1 MKSQDK
7 RVTNKVQKVSAKSA
21 FTPLLPPPPLGNLA
35 SFCKVPWYLLS
46 GEEPLSVKSWHLT
59 YKFPYPFAKV
69 HEHNQIY
76 TYFESLSLIVF
87 DFIPYD
93 FLFLDQLG
101 FINSFYSLLTT
112 E

>member
-7 RVTNKVQKVSAKSA
+7 RVTNKVQKASAKSA
-21 FTPLLPPPPLGNLA
+21 FTPLLPPPLGNLA
-35 SFCKVPWYLLS
+35 SFCKVPWYPLS
-46 GEEPLSVKSWHLT
+46 GEEPLWVKSRHLT

-76 TYFESLSLIVF
+76 TYFESLSLIVS
-87 DFIPYD
+87 DFIPYE

>member
-7 RVTNKVQKVSAKSA
+7 RVTNKVEKASAKSA
-21 FTPLLPPPPLGNLA
+21 FTPLLPPPPGNLA
-35 SFCKVPWYLLS
+35 SFCKVPWYPLS
-46 GEEPLSVKSWHLT
+46 GEEPLWVKSRHLT

-76 TYFESLSLIVF
+76 TYFESLSLIVS

>member
-7 RVTNKVQKVSAKSA
+7 RVTNKVQKASAKCA
-21 FTPLLPPPPLGNLA
+21 FTPLLPPPLGNLA
-35 SFCKVPWYLLS
+35 SFCKVPWYPLS
-46 GEEPLSVKSWHLT
+46 GEEPLRVKSGHLT

-76 TYFESLSLIVF
+76 NYFESLSLIVS

>member
-7 RVTNKVQKVSAKSA
+7 RVTNKVEKASAKSA
-21 FTPLLPPPPLGNLA
+21 FTPLLPPPLGNLA
-35 SFCKVPWYLLS
+35 SFCKVPWYPLS
-46 GEEPLSVKSWHLT
+46 GEEPLWVKSRHLT

-76 TYFESLSLIVF
+76 TYFESLSLIVS
-87 DFIPYD
+87 DFIPYE

>member
-7 RVTNKVQKVSAKSA
+7 RVTNKVEKASAKSA
-21 FTPLLPPPPLGNLA
+21 FTPLLPPPLGNLA
-35 SFCKVPWYLLS
+35 SFCKVPWYPLS
-46 GEEPLSVKSWHLT
+46 GEEPLWVKSRHLT

-76 TYFESLSLIVF
+76 TYFESLSLIVS

-101 FINSFYSLLTT
+101 FINSFYSFLTT

>member
-7 RVTNKVQKVSAKSA
+7 RVTNKVEKASAKSA
-21 FTPLLPPPPLGNLA
+21 STPLLPPPPLGNLA
-35 SFCKVPWYLLS
+35 SFCKVPWYPLS
-46 GEEPLSVKSWHLT
+46 GEEPLWVKSRHLT

-76 TYFESLSLIVF
+76 TYFESLSLIVS

>member
-7 RVTNKVQKVSAKSA
+7 RVTNKVQKASAKSA

-35 SFCKVPWYLLS
+35 SFCKVPLYPLS
-46 GEEPLSVKSWHLT
+46 GEEPLRVKSWHLT

-76 TYFESLSLIVF
+76 TYFESLFVS

>member
-7 RVTNKVQKVSAKSA
+7 RVTNKVEKASAKSA
-21 FTPLLPPPPLGNLA
+21 FTPLLPPPLGNLA
-35 SFCKVPWYLLS
+35 SFCKVPWYPLS
-46 GEEPLSVKSWHLT
+46 GEEPLWVKSRHLT

-76 TYFESLSLIVF
+76 TYFESLSLIVS